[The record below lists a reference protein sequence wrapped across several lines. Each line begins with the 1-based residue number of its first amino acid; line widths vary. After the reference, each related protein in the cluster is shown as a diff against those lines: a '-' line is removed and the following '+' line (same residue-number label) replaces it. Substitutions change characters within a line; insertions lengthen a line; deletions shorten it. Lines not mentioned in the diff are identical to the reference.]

1 MPHGLSDKIDSNT
14 QSRQLLNR
22 YGLLLSDCTKVNTN
36 KAAIKFP
43 TGTLLSLPGGVA
55 HAGPKSNGFRAVLFF
70 TGTPDGCP
78 PYDPDVQH
86 CKTTLVSELLRLS
99 WKDMSAEEREY
110 LLSKWNELGFKKD
123 KTQLGCVT
131 HKHLIA
137 IGVAIQRAKLTTK
150 KNEIIKAVSKDK
162 WWEVVERWDNGDYD
176 YQPP

>member
-1 MPHGLSDKIDSNT
+1 MPHGLSDKIDSNA
-14 QSRQLLNR
+14 QLRQLLNR
-22 YGLLLSDCTKVNTN
+22 YGSLLSDSTKVNTN
-36 KAAIKFP
+36 KPAIKYP

-110 LLSKWNELGFKKD
+110 LLSKWKSRMNWASKK
-123 KTQLGCVT
+123 TRLNW
-131 HKHLIA
+131 
-137 IGVAIQRAKLTTK
+137 GVSRTNT
-150 KNEIIKAVSKDK
+150 
-162 WWEVVERWDNGDYD
+162 
-176 YQPP
+176 